1 MKYVHA
7 VVSKLLPFAKT
18 FLVIFGLIAIFKVL
32 FCTVFGNRQGI
43 FDLYHDWIWCLIAAI
58 GLCYEET
65 FKAKKG
71 ITHRDIKIFALLQLI
86 LICLFAYFSKQY
98 IVACIFLFNMG
109 KEMSRLWKNT
119 EKHMNPR

>member
-1 MKYVHA
+1 MLP
-7 VVSKLLPFAKT
+7 KLISFAKS
-18 FLVIFGLIAIFKVL
+18 FLIIFGLVAILKVIV
-32 FCTVFGNRQGI
+32 CTVLGNQRGI
-43 FDLYHDWIWCLIAAI
+43 FDLYHDWIWFLVAAI

-86 LICLFAYFSKQY
+86 LICLFGYFSKEY
-98 IVACIFLFNMG
+98 FVACIFLFNMG
-109 KEMSRLWKNT
+109 KEMSRLWKDA